1 MTRFIERLKQ
11 IERRQRQEEEAPR
24 VTVIE
29 VYEVKGDERR
39 LLDVFDLT
47 RPRKAGTA

>member
-1 MTRFIERLKQ
+1 MRLRDRLNRL
-11 IERRQRQEEEAPR
+11 ERRRRDEDDRPR

-47 RPRKAGTA
+47 RPRKAEPA